1 MYTVIRYAQA
11 NPSNEHWWTKE
22 REAILVLNL
31 GTNYDC
37 DCLYHWAWPEETNGG
52 FMRKRRVKQNVFRG
66 TTLSLLCFP

>member
-1 MYTVIRYAQA
+1 M
-11 NPSNEHWWTKE
+11 

-37 DCLYHWAWPEETNGG
+37 DCLYHWASPEETNGG